1 MFETDRFLRITAAA
15 ANDLK
20 STYDEFLQLT
30 MRRTIPSIN
39 ALIAFDAAARHQSF
53 TRAADEL
60 SLTESAVS
68 RQIGSLESNLGI
80 KLFERLKKRV
90 TLTEAGRAYSDQV
103 KQSLERIERDTLGI
117 MAHEGKGGI
126 IELAVLPTF
135 ASEWLIPRLANF
147 TAQYPDVSVNMSV
160 RTGVFL
166 FNDTPFDAAIHFG
179 EPTWPGAQADFLIRE
194 EAIPVCKPGL
204 IKKLRGINARSLA
217 AYPLLHS
224 ATRPQDWR
232 NWFSGAGVDD
242 INAMKGHRFEL
253 HSMLISAACAGL
265 GLALV
270 PRFLVAAQLKAGAL
284 ISPID
289 RPLPTDKAY
298 YLVCRDGRQSAR
310 PLSFFR
316 EWLQLEAQR
325 FRSA

>member
-1 MFETDRFLRITAAA
+1 
-15 ANDLK
+15 
-20 STYDEFLQLT
+20 
-30 MRRTIPSIN
+30 MRRKIPSIN

-60 SLTESAVS
+60 ALTESAVS
-68 RQIGSLESNLGI
+68 RQIASLEASLGI

-90 TLTEAGRAYSDQV
+90 TLTEAGRAYGEQV

-135 ASEWLIPRLANF
+135 ASQWLIPRLGNF
-147 TAQYPDVSVNMSV
+147 TAQYPDVTVNMGA
-160 RTGVFL
+160 RARIFL
-166 FNDTPFDAAIHFG
+166 FSDTPFDAAIHFG
-179 EPTWPGAQADFLIRE
+179 EPTWPGTQADFLFPE
-194 EAIPVCKPGL
+194 EAVPVCKPGL
-204 IKKLRGINARSLA
+204 FKKLRGITPRAMASC
-217 AYPLLHS
+217 PLLHS
-224 ATRPQDWR
+224 TTRPEDWR
-232 NWFSGAGVDD
+232 NWFAAAGVQD

-270 PRFLVAAQLKAGAL
+270 PRFLVTEQLKSGAL
-284 ISPID
+284 IIPIE
-289 RPLPTDKAY
+289 RPLPTGKAY
-298 YLVCRDGRQSAR
+298 YLVCPDGRQSAK

-325 FRSA
+325 FREGV